1 MSQQDATP
9 PAGDELVKAGAIPSP
24 AFAEEVRTRLDEVG
38 ITATLQ
44 GDPSIS
50 QESGLGLMSPIDIMA
65 PPGDVARARAV
76 IADVAREH
84 NVQASD

>member
-9 PAGDELVKAGAIPSP
+9 PAGDEPVTAGAIPSP

-44 GDPSIS
+44 GDSSIS
-50 QESGLGLMSPIDIMA
+50 QESGLGLMSPINIMV
-65 PPGDVARARAV
+65 PPGDVARARDI

-84 NVQASD
+84 DVPASD

>member
-9 PAGDELVKAGAIPSP
+9 PTGDEPVKAGAIPSP

-44 GDPSIS
+44 GDSAIS
-50 QESGLGLMSPIDIMA
+50 QESGLGLLSPIDIMV
-65 PPGDVARARAV
+65 PPGDVDRARD
-76 IADVAREH
+76 IISDVARAH
-84 NVQASD
+84 DVQASD